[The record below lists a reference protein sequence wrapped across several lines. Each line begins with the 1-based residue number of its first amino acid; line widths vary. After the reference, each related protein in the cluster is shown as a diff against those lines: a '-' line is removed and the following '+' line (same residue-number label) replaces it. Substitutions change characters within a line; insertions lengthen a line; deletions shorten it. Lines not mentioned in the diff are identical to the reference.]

1 MICDRTFTLCWY
13 LSDGQNLNLPTCFR
27 WGHGDA
33 KVMPCLQ
40 EYGSSPVPLELSSSP
55 ELQYCCFPAMAVPKH
70 FFPMSR
76 ITVASV
82 KKLTNKKPMHPKP
95 NQPTN
100 QKKSPKTKPK
110 NLQCQ
115 TKNLKHFCI
124 SAGSLTGN
132 SNNLPF
138 PRHQCMVKG
147 EGEEKGCSWWELK
160 RSFNFSLK

>member
-1 MICDRTFTLCWY
+1 MICDRTFTLFWY

-76 ITVASV
+76 ITVASG
-82 KKLTNKKPMHPKP
+82 KKLTNKKPMHTK
-95 NQPTN
+95 PTN
-100 QKKSPKTKPK
+100 QTKNPQKQNQKTFNAKPKT
-110 NLQCQ
+110 LS
-115 TKNLKHFCI
+115 I
-124 SAGSLTGN
+124 SASVQDLLQVTAITCLFQDI
-132 SNNLPF
+132 SVWSKEKEK
-138 PRHQCMVKG
+138 RRAAAG
-147 EGEEKGCSWWELK
+147 E
-160 RSFNFSLK
+160 N